1 MRLLARSRAAALS
14 AGLALLAAGCTGDD
28 SAQTADGGDTG
39 GLSASASD
47 TPADSPAATPGV
59 DDDTIVLGQ
68 SAALSGPAQALGQG
82 MELGI
87 RTAFHEV
94 NQQGG
99 VHGRRLELRSLDDG
113 YEPEAALD
121 NTRSLIGDQVFALIG
136 ATGTPTSEVAAPEA
150 DRNGVPYIAPFT
162 GAELLRDGKLDNV
175 VNLRASY
182 AQETATMVE
191 RLTQDLNIERIAV
204 LFQDDSFGRDGYRG
218 VLTALEE
225 RGMMPVAI
233 QFYRRNTVT
242 VKNSLLD
249 LVEANPEA
257 VIIIGA
263 YKPAAELILWA
274 RQVGFNPVYMT
285 VSFVGADAL
294 AAELGTEGEGVFVTQ
309 VVPFPDNRSTPVVAA
324 YLDALEAYDREAEPG
339 FVSLEGYLAGRL
351 AIEGLERCGRAVT
364 RECLLDELLGA
375 EVIDIDGLR
384 LMFTDAD
391 EDAPDATPDNQGSD
405 DVFLTAI
412 DSEGKL
418 KEIAALDEAL
428 P

>member
-1 MRLLARSRAAALS
+1 VDSEARDASLDHVIGRWRTEVGRLPDVLSLSFTEPQPGPGGKPIDVRLMGGDLEELKAASTDLLAW
-14 AGLALLAAGCTGDD
+14 
-28 SAQTADGGDTG
+28 
-39 GLSASASD
+39 
-47 TPADSPAATPGV
+47 
-59 DDDTIVLGQ
+59 LG
-68 SAALSGPAQALGQG
+68 
-82 MELGI
+82 
-87 RTAFHEV
+87 
-94 NQQGG
+94 
-99 VHGRRLELRSLDDG
+99 
-113 YEPEAALD
+113 
-121 NTRSLIGDQVFALIG
+121 
-136 ATGTPTSEVAAPEA
+136 
-150 DRNGVPYIAPFT
+150 
-162 GAELLRDGKLDNV
+162 
-175 VNLRASY
+175 
-182 AQETATMVE
+182 
-191 RLTQDLNIERIAV
+191 
-204 LFQDDSFGRDGYRG
+204 GYRG
-218 VLTALEE
+218 VLAALEE

-249 LVEANPEA
+249 LIEANPEA

-263 YKPAAELILWA
+263 YRPAAELILWA

-294 AAELGTEGEGVFVTQ
+294 AAELGTEGQGVFVTQ
-309 VVPFPDNRSTPVVAA
+309 VVPFPDNRGTPVVAA

-375 EVIDIDGLR
+375 DVIDIDGLR
-384 LMFTDAD
+384 LTFTDAD

-412 DSEGKL
+412 DSEGNL
-418 KEIAALDEAL
+418 KEIAALNEAV